1 MGIEQLPLSRILYSG
16 WWFGKFMF
24 HNTWD
29 NPSHLTF
36 TFFRGV
42 GQPPTSI
49 VPYVS
54 PIPNGVQVSAQ
65 DKTRIGEIQL
75 TKLRS
80 SPRSGSAAG

>member
-1 MGIEQLPLSRILYSG
+1 
-16 WWFGKFMF
+16 MF